1 MNYNHSMSLFVLG
14 AVFVNIGI
22 FGGDLR
28 QIHLYELLKSKH
40 RKVDILYNRIRKKE
54 CLCYDVILLPL
65 PVTKDGKHLLTPF
78 IEENVELETI
88 FKEHKSA
95 RFFGGA
101 VSKAVTQQAAQHS
114 IRIVDYYLDEMLLKK
129 NAALTADGAIELLSD
144 ALNVP
149 QKVMIVGFGRIGKAL
164 CDRLNNMNVDFCVT
178 ARKESDFQLIN
189 ALGYRS
195 IETGKIR
202 NDIGDYSL
210 IINTVPSL
218 VLGEAELRNCKPE
231 CRILDLASAP
241 YGTDFNYCDK
251 KHITYDIAPGIPGKL
266 YPAKASNAIFET
278 IEQFLKSE
286 E

>member
-1 MNYNHSMSLFVLG
+1 M
-14 AVFVNIGI
+14 NIGI

-28 QIHLYELLKSKH
+28 QIHLYELLKNKH

-54 CLCYDVILLPL
+54 CSCYDVILLPL

-78 IEENVELETI
+78 NDNKIELEAI
-88 FKEHKSA
+88 FKEYKSA

-101 VSKAVTQQAAQHS
+101 VSKAVTQQAARHS
-114 IRIVDYYLDEMLLKK
+114 IHIVDYYLDEMLLKK

-144 ALNVP
+144 ELSES
-149 QKVMIVGFGRIGKAL
+149 QKVLIVGFGRIGKAL
-164 CDRLNNMNVDFCVT
+164 CERLNKMKMDFCVT
-178 ARKESDFQLIN
+178 ARKESDFMLMN
-189 ALGYRS
+189 ALGYRW
-195 IETGKIR
+195 IETGEIR
-202 NDIGDYSL
+202 NYIEDYSL

-218 VLGEAELRNCKPE
+218 VLGEAELKNCKPK

-251 KHITYDIAPGIPGKL
+251 KHITYDIAPGIPGKV
-266 YPAKASNAIFET
+266 YPAKAAEAIFET